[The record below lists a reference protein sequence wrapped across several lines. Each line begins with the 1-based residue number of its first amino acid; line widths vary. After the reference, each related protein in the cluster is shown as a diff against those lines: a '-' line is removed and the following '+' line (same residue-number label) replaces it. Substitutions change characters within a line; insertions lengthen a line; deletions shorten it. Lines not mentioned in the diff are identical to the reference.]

1 MNKITMSKLLSAL
14 LLAAG
19 LVSISLVSLQ
29 ANAFDLGK
37 ALEDAARKEIE
48 KATNGGEEATPTPV
62 PAPAPVAAPAPA
74 PVATPATTPVPV
86 DAKAPVAVPASVTA
100 NPSAAPV
107 AAAEPAPAQ
116 PEFNWKNPSKEEEIA
131 LGREITGSLLG
142 AAPLVKDEA
151 LQKYVN
157 QVGRWVASQSERAD
171 LPWKFG
177 VIDSADLNAFAA
189 PGGYVL
195 LTKGLY
201 QKIQSEAQ
209 LAGVLG
215 HEIAHIVKK
224 HQLKVLQKQQL
235 LGYGA
240 SKLGGLFGKKDKLAK
255 KAISTGAEVSARGL
269 DKEAE
274 FEADRMG
281 LTLAYRA
288 GYDAYGLPDVLQ
300 TIGHTNKSDSSV
312 ALLFKTHPS
321 PDERLAKLGDSVG
334 SSMDKAKAGK
344 TLENRLYKLN

>member
-1 MNKITMSKLLSAL
+1 MKNLNANKLLSAL
-14 LLAAG
+14 LLA
-19 LVSISLVSLQ
+19 SSLVSLQ
-29 ANAFDLGK
+29 ANAFNLGK
-37 ALEDAARKEIE
+37 ELEKAAKKEIE
-48 KATNGGEEATPTPV
+48 KSKTGGEEAAPVATPE
-62 PAPAPVAAPAPA
+62 PAPAPVAPVAAPTL
-74 PVATPATTPVPV
+74 PVATPAPVSPVATTAPTP
-86 DAKAPVAVPASVTA
+86 AAAPVAV
-100 NPSAAPV
+100 
-107 AAAEPAPAQ
+107 AEPASEPAK
-116 PEFNWKNPSKEEEIA
+116 PEFNWKNPSKAEEIA

-142 AAPLVKDEA
+142 AAPLVKNEA

-195 LTKGLY
+195 ITKGLY

-255 KAISTGAEVSARGL
+255 KAINTGAEVSARGL
-269 DKEAE
+269 DKDAE

-344 TLENRLYKLN
+344 TLENRLHKLN

>member
-1 MNKITMSKLLSAL
+1 MTKLL
-14 LLAAG
+14 
-19 LVSISLVSLQ
+19 ISLILASGLFATQ
-29 ANAFDLGK
+29 TMAYDFGK
-37 ALEDAARKEIE
+37 VLEDAAKKKIE
-48 KATNGGEEATPTPV
+48 DVKNGGETPV
-62 PAPAPVAAPAPA
+62 PATAPDKASSPAPETGASS
-74 PVATPATTPVPV
+74 ATT
-86 DAKAPVAVPASVTA
+86 
-100 NPSAAPV
+100 SAATV
-107 AAAEPAPAQ
+107 APPPAQ

-157 QVGRWVASQSERAD
+157 QVGRWVANQSERAD

-177 VIDSADLNAFAA
+177 VIESTDINAFAA

-195 LTKGLY
+195 ITKGLY
-201 QKIQSEAQ
+201 QKLHSEAQ

-215 HEIAHIVKK
+215 HEIAHVVKK

-240 SKLGGLFGKKDKLAK
+240 GKLSGLFGKNDKLAK
-255 KAISTGAEVSARGL
+255 KALGTGAEISARSL
-269 DKEAE
+269 DKDAE

-281 LTLAYRA
+281 MVLATRA
-288 GYDAYGLPDVLQ
+288 GYDAYGLADVLQ
-300 TIGHTNKSDSSV
+300 TIGQTNKADSSV
-312 ALLFKTHPS
+312 ALLFKTHPA
-321 PDERLAKLGDSVG
+321 PDERLARLGDSVG
-334 SSMDKAKAGK
+334 GSLDNIKAGK